1 MRIGYARVSSDEQN
15 LALQGDAL
23 AAVGCESVFEDDG
36 VSGTAMRRPGLAKAL
51 AALDDGDAL
60 VVWRLDRL
68 GRSLSHLVTLVADL
82 QKRGCGFVSLTEAID
97 TTSATGKFNFHLFA
111 ALAEFERSL
120 LIERTKAG
128 MAAAR
133 RRGRHLGRPPAL
145 TGAQVQHARQ
155 QIASGAATVAG
166 MAALL
171 RVDPSTLRR
180 ALARDKSLPAMNL
193 DAAP

>member
-15 LALQGDAL
+15 LALQRDAL
-23 AAVGCESVFEDDG
+23 AGVGCRSVFEDDG
-36 VSGTAMRRPGLAKAL
+36 ISGTAMGRPGLTKAL
-51 AALDDGDAL
+51 SALGAGDVL

-111 ALAEFERSL
+111 ALAEFKRSL

-145 TGAQVQHARQ
+145 TGVQIDHARQ
-155 QIASGAATVAG
+155 QIAQGETTLAG
-166 MAALL
+166 MAAVL

-180 ALARDKSLPAMNL
+180 ALNHPTRMRVP
-193 DAAP
+193 